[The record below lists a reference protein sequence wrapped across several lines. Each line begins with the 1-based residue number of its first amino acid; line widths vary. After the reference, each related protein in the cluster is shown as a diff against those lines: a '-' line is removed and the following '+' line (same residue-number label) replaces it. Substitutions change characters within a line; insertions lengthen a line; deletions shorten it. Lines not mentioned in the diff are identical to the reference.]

1 MQKISNTLRESGVEE
16 KNMQTLNVRLST
28 QYRWEQGK
36 QIRVRENYLV
46 QQDLQVKMRD
56 PSKLS
61 NLMDLAVTAG
71 W

>member
-71 W
+71 